1 MIEIKAISPG
11 ESVTEVILSRWFKPN
26 GAWVQK
32 DEKIAEIES
41 DKAALEVY
49 AEVAGRIETLVPE
62 GSTVPVGAVIARI
75 DPQAAPG
82 NGTPP
87 PATPEKKEAPA
98 ATAPQPAAPTHVM
111 PSAARILAEKGLSP
125 QEVPATGPGGR
136 LTKADALAAPAKP
149 APTPAQET
157 TVAPT
162 SPNPVA
168 TFPSPQPIAADRT
181 ETRKKLSPIRQTIA
195 RRLLAAKNQTAM
207 LTTFNEVDMSK
218 ILEIRKAYKD
228 RFQEKYGIGLGFM
241 SFFTKACAQ
250 ALLEFPEVN
259 SQLHEDELVYFNY
272 ADISIAVSTDRGLV
286 VPVVRNAHL
295 LSLAEIERVIADLAG
310 RARQNKISIE
320 EMQGGTFTIT
330 NGGVFGSLL
339 STPILNPPQTAIL
352 GMHKIQERPMA
363 IGGQVQVRPMM
374 YVALSYDHRVIDG
387 KEAVSFLVRVKEL
400 LEDPIR
406 LLMGV

>member
-149 APTPAQET
+149 APAPAQET
-157 TVAPT
+157 TVAPA
-162 SPNPVA
+162 SP
-168 TFPSPQPIAADRT
+168 
-181 ETRKKLSPIRQTIA
+181 L
-195 RRLLAAKNQTAM
+195 
-207 LTTFNEVDMSK
+207 
-218 ILEIRKAYKD
+218 
-228 RFQEKYGIGLGFM
+228 
-241 SFFTKACAQ
+241 
-250 ALLEFPEVN
+250 
-259 SQLHEDELVYFNY
+259 
-272 ADISIAVSTDRGLV
+272 
-286 VPVVRNAHL
+286 
-295 LSLAEIERVIADLAG
+295 
-310 RARQNKISIE
+310 
-320 EMQGGTFTIT
+320 
-330 NGGVFGSLL
+330 
-339 STPILNPPQTAIL
+339 
-352 GMHKIQERPMA
+352 RP
-363 IGGQVQVRPMM
+363 
-374 YVALSYDHRVIDG
+374 
-387 KEAVSFLVRVKEL
+387 
-400 LEDPIR
+400 
-406 LLMGV
+406 